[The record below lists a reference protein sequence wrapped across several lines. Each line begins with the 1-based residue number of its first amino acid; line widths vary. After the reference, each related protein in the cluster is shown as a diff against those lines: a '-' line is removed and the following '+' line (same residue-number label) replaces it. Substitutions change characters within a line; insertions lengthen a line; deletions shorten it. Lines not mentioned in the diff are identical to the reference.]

1 MAKNILPVFRTFPE
15 EGQIIGRLVVGYGVL
30 EFYLS
35 CCLGPALG
43 SDDRALRA
51 LFRVRSEST
60 RIDVADALMRP
71 PYKEIGLQD
80 KYNEMLGAIRH
91 CKTTR
96 NQYAHSLWRR
106 ENGWLMFASLDAA
119 VKSREGGIAVPY
131 SPINLAALKAQEE
144 YFVYTAEL
152 LQHLWPEY
160 EHLAG
165 RELSSP
171 RKAAP
176 KIRDQ
181 PPLDSLP
188 PKSAGL

>member
-30 EFYLS
+30 EFYLI

-80 KYNEMLGAIRH
+80 KYNEMSWGNPALQNNPQSICPFTLA
-91 CKTTR
+91 TR
-96 NQYAHSLWRR
+96 KRLAHVCVSGRGGKIARRGHRRSIFTNQPCR
-106 ENGWLMFASLDAA
+106 F
-119 VKSREGGIAVPY
+119 
-131 SPINLAALKAQEE
+131 
-144 YFVYTAEL
+144 
-152 LQHLWPEY
+152 
-160 EHLAG
+160 
-165 RELSSP
+165 
-171 RKAAP
+171 
-176 KIRDQ
+176 
-181 PPLDSLP
+181 
-188 PKSAGL
+188 KSARGIFRLHGRTTSTSLARIRTLGGARTFQPSESSSENKRSAAS

>member
-91 CKTTR
+91 CKTIR
-96 NQYAHSLWRR
+96 NH
-106 ENGWLMFASLDAA
+106 GWLMFASLDAA

-171 RKAAP
+171 SESSSENKRSAA
-176 KIRDQ
+176 
-181 PPLDSLP
+181 S
-188 PKSAGL
+188 